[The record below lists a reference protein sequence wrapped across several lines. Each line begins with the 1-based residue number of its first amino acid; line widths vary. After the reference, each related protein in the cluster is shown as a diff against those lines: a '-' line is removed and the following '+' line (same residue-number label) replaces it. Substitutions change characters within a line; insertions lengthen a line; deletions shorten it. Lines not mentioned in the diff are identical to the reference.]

1 MMICKFK
8 PSVPQKPGKTCVQA
22 LCAFAA
28 PPPPGVKLEFW
39 KLLNNMVQDE
49 VYSVLK
55 LDVCIMEYGEHLYN
69 RLGYDVG
76 KHEYI
81 RQKLRQL
88 GRLLICSRKNTS
100 LKTIQEY
107 IKPANF
113 LQDVESVKH
122 MAGYDSETHA
132 YRCPSLPLQIRYN
145 LTKISMLLESRANVQ
160 NDYSAA
166 KMLVHSAKCM
176 KPDGMN

>member
-1 MMICKFK
+1 MHMEYLRNRGNFAHNVDVLNAGVGNLVPRKQPMKDCQAQNFLHCIHCHGQ
-8 PSVPQKPGKTCVQA
+8 SVPQKPGKTCVQA

-28 PPPPGVKLEFW
+28 PPPPGVKVEFW

-55 LDVCIMEYGEHLYN
+55 SDVCIMEYGEHLYN

-81 RQKLRQL
+81 RQKLREL
-88 GRLLICSRKNTS
+88 GKLLKCSRKTTS
-100 LKTIQEY
+100 LKTIKDQ

-113 LQDVESVKH
+113 MQVVESVKH
-122 MAGYDSETHA
+122 LAGYP
-132 YRCPSLPLQIRYN
+132 YRKKKY
-145 LTKISMLLESRANVQ
+145 
-160 NDYSAA
+160 
-166 KMLVHSAKCM
+166 
-176 KPDGMN
+176 